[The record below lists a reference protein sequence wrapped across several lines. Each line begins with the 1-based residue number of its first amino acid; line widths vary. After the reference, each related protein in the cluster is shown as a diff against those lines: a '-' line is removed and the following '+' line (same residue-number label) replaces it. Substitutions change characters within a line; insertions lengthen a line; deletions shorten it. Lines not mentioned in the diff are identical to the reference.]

1 MKTHKDL
8 EVWKR
13 AVDLSTEIYTK
24 TKNFPKDELYGLTH
38 QIRRA
43 AVSIPSNIAE
53 GAGRETNSEYLRFLY
68 IARGSLMEVETQW
81 IIAQRIGLIDEN
93 KYQELIDIL
102 NEVGRLLN
110 GLINYRKGRD

>member
-13 AVDLSTEIYTK
+13 AVDLVAEIYIK
-24 TKNFPKDELYGLTH
+24 TEKFSKDELYGLTN

-68 IARGSLMEVETQW
+68 IARGSLMEVDTQW
-81 IIAQRIGLIDEN
+81 IIAQRIGLMGEN
-93 KYQELIDIL
+93 EYRELINIL

>member
-13 AVDLSTEIYTK
+13 AVDLVAEIYIK
-24 TKNFPKDELYGLTH
+24 TKKFPKDELYGLTN

-68 IARGSLMEVETQW
+68 IARGSLMEVDTQW
-81 IIAQRIGLIDEN
+81 IIAQRIGLVDEN
-93 KYQELIDIL
+93 EYQELIDIL

-110 GLINYRKGRD
+110 GLINYRKGKD

>member
-13 AVDLSTEIYTK
+13 AVDLSAEIYTK
-24 TKNFPKDELYGLTH
+24 TKNFPKDELYGLTN

-93 KYQELIDIL
+93 KYKELIDIL